1 MFVANFNG
9 ICRST
14 APESTNPVNT
24 AAAMRTLRFAV
35 PGNYRNMGRQNISNI
50 FKLNN
55 DTSFHFV
62 EKSVERLLVRISKKY
77 EFFFHTFDIPLYFL
91 DQVCLM

>member
-1 MFVANFNG
+1 MFVAKHFSYLQV
-9 ICRST
+9 RST
-14 APESTNPVNT
+14 ESSKPMNT

-35 PGNYRNMGRQNISNI
+35 PWNYRNMGRQNISNI